1 MESKPDPNWEHAAV
15 YDRVR
20 EALHAVPFHFSSSTV
35 IDGILAT
42 DLQTLNQVLGATI
55 EEQVVATLNQMRR
68 VWDPDEAYT
77 RFSFVRQAQV
87 FPDVLLKAETNG
99 EEIVLGIELKGWY
112 LLAKE
117 GVPNFRFQ
125 VSPAVCAPG
134 DLLVVVPWALNRV
147 LSGTPVAYRPF
158 VVSARRAAEY
168 RNEWWTTIRKSNADR
183 SIQSPSR
190 TAYYPQKGDH
200 TLDRA
205 VADQGGNFG
214 RIARTGLMDSYIERM
229 HQTALSGIPVKDWLD
244 FLRQFKQ

>member
-1 MESKPDPNWEHAAV
+1 MPFDPDHQEHAPI
-15 YDRVR
+15 YDRVI
-20 EALHAVPFHFSSSTV
+20 EALYSVPFHFSSGTV
-35 IDGILAT
+35 IDGLLAT

-55 EEQVVATLNQMRR
+55 EEQVVATLNRMRS
-68 VWDPDEAYT
+68 VWDPNDEYT

-87 FPDVLLKAETNG
+87 FPDVLLKADTNG

-125 VSPAVCAPG
+125 VSPAVCAPD
-134 DLLVVVPWALNRV
+134 DLLVVVPWALSRV

-158 VVSARRAAEY
+158 VTSARYAAEY
-168 RNEWWTTIRKSNADR
+168 RNEWWTTTRKSSGDR
-183 SIQSPSR
+183 SIISPSS
-190 TAYYPQKGDH
+190 TTNYPQKGDQ

-205 VADQGGNFG
+205 AADQGGNFG
-214 RIARTGLMDSYIERM
+214 RIARTGLMDDYIKNM
-229 HQTALSGIPVKDWLD
+229 HETSLSGIPVRAWLD